1 MKLISS
7 GSMLM
12 VFDKE
17 SFDDFKREAEAK
29 GIKVTKIGEIN
40 GENEAI
46 VKYEDKEII
55 LKDPDPD
62 ELYKV
67 V

>member
-1 MKLISS
+1 
-7 GSMLM
+7 MLM

-17 SFDDFKREAEAK
+17 SFDDFKKEAEEK

-40 GENEAI
+40 GENEAV